1 MTQLVSTRSTAIQPA
16 SEQASTLDVELRYAK
31 AIASAGDV
39 LPRAYRANPGAVLLA
54 KAWADSRG
62 LDVLTAIQTVAFID
76 GKPVVDATMQRALA
90 ERQGFDVR
98 VVDVTIDSATVE
110 VWRDGARRGSATYT
124 LGDAQ
129 TAGLAEKKNWK
140 QNPKAM
146 LVARATTQALR
157 WFAPTVVVG
166 IHDADEI
173 DAPIDPVQVLTPQ
186 PPPQADVTPAE
197 AAVEDAVVVDAPQAQ
212 EVDPRPLSTLEQLKA
227 TLKEAGMRQADILRD
242 ARAFAQAIGSEAPVN
257 LQAIADDPQL
267 FDWAIGWVAASNA
280 PEPF

>member
-1 MTQLVSTRSTAIQPA
+1 MTQLVSTRSKAIQPA
-16 SEQASTLDVELRYAK
+16 SEQASALDVELRFAK

-39 LPRAYRANPGAVLLA
+39 LPRSYRSNPGAVLLA

-62 LDVLTAIQTVAFID
+62 LDVLTAIQTVAFIE

-98 VVDVTIDSATVE
+98 VVDVTAESATVE
-110 VWRDGARRGSATYT
+110 VWRDGSRRGSATYT

-146 LVARATTQALR
+146 LVARASSQALR

-173 DAPIDPVQVLTPQ
+173 DAPDPVRVLTAS
-186 PPPQADVTPAE
+186 PPTPEDPAE
-197 AAVEDAVVVDAPQAQ
+197 PEPIEESIEEAEVVEEPPTRSGLDVLRDAA
-212 EVDPRPLSTLEQLKA
+212 KA
-227 TLKEAGMRQADILRD
+227 AGVRQADLIQD
-242 ARAFAQAIGSEAPVN
+242 ARAFAQTVNAEPPHN

-267 FDWAIGWVAASNA
+267 LDWAMGRLAEVSL
-280 PEPF
+280 